1 MWLAHAPMLS
11 KVPSKVLRSKVL
23 LATVLLAKVLLS
35 KASAPAP
42 STSAHVLR
50 PP

>member
-1 MWLAHAPMLS
+1 MLS
-11 KVPSKVLRSKVL
+11 KVLSKVLRSKVL

-35 KASAPAP
+35 KVLSKASAPAP